1 MSMKVYDAA
10 SLRNVALVGHSGA
23 GKTQLLSSLLF
34 DAGAVSRL
42 GRVDDGTTVT
52 DYDEEEIARKHTLSA
67 SLAYV
72 EWNKTKIN
80 FIDTPGMANFLSDA
94 RAAMRVA
101 DAALVVVDAVSGVQV
116 STEKVWEAANELAAP
131 RLVVLNRLDRERASM
146 SRSLESLRGV
156 FGRTVIPIQLP
167 IGEEKNFKGIVD
179 LVAMKAV
186 TFAADGSGK
195 PADAPIPPDLE
206 SAAQAG
212 RDALIEM
219 VAEADDALME
229 KFFESGTLS
238 QEELVEGLKR
248 AVGGARVFPLVCVS
262 AAANIGL
269 QPLLDAIINYVPAP
283 AERPFAATSR
293 TSDEPLQVSASESA
307 PAGAFVWKTVADAFA
322 GRITLFRV
330 ISGTLKADATVQNVT
345 RDTSERL
352 GHLTLLQG
360 KTPTNVPE
368 LKAGDLGAVAKLKD
382 TLTSDVLGDK
392 NVAFKVQPIKF
403 PEPVISYAIEPKARG
418 DEEKISTALHRLQE
432 EDPSISYNRDA
443 QTKQLLLA
451 GQGQSHIEVTV
462 AKLKRRFG
470 VEVNLKIP
478 RIPYRETITAAT
490 EAHGRHK
497 KQTGGHGQ
505 FGDCKVRFE
514 PLPRGTDFE
523 FVDDIFGGAI
533 PRQYIPAVEKGLQDA
548 RLRGFLAGY
557 PMVDFRATVFDG
569 SFHAVDSN
577 ELSFK
582 MAASLA
588 FKDGMSRA
596 RPTLLEPVMDVEVYA
611 PSDYAGDLMGDLN
624 SRRGRIGGMDTR
636 GASTIIRAKVPMAE
650 MLTYEQHL
658 TSATG
663 GRGSYHME
671 FSHYEE
677 VPSHLHG
684 KIITAAKAE
693 RGQEAVEEA

>member
-1 MSMKVYDAA
+1 MKIYDAP

-34 DAGAVSRL
+34 AAGAVNRL
-42 GRVDDGTTVT
+42 GRVDEGTAVT
-52 DYDEEEIARKHTLSA
+52 DYDEEEIARKHTLAA

-94 RAAMRVA
+94 RAGMRVA

-116 STEKVWEAANELAAP
+116 STEKVWEAADELSLP
-131 RLVVLNRLDRERASM
+131 RIVVLNRLDRERASM
-146 SRSLESLRGV
+146 ARSLESLRGV
-156 FGRTVIPIQLP
+156 FGRTVIPIQVP
-167 IGEEKNFKGIVD
+167 TGEERAFNGVVD
-179 LVAMKAV
+179 LVAMKCY

-195 PADAPIPPDLE
+195 MSEAPIPAALE
-206 SAAQAG
+206 SDAKTG
-212 RDALIEM
+212 REALIEM

-238 QEELVEGLKR
+238 QDDLVDGLKR
-248 AVGGARVFPLVCVS
+248 GVASGRIFPLVCAS
-262 AAANIGL
+262 AAASIGL
-269 QPLLDAIINYVPAP
+269 QPLLDAIINYVPSP
-283 AERPFAATSR
+283 AERPFRAVAKS
-293 TSDEPLQVSASESA
+293 SDDAIEVP
-307 PAGAFVWKTVADAFA
+307 PADGGPVALFVWKTVADPFA

-330 ISGTLKADATVQNVT
+330 ITGTVRADSTLQNAT
-345 RDTSERL
+345 RDSAERL

-360 KTPTNVPE
+360 KTATNVPE
-368 LKAGDLGAVAKLKD
+368 LRAGDLGAVAKLKD

-392 NVAFKVQPIKF
+392 SLAFRVSPIKF

-432 EDPSISYNRDA
+432 EDPGISYNRDP
-443 QTKQLLLA
+443 QTKQLLLS

-478 RIPYRETITAAT
+478 RIPYRETITAST

-505 FGDCKVRFE
+505 FGDCKVKFE
-514 PLPRGTDFE
+514 PLPRGSDFE
-523 FVDDIFGGAI
+523 FVDDIFGGSI
-533 PRQYIPAVEKGLQDA
+533 PRQFIPAVEKGLQDA

-588 FKDGMSRA
+588 FKDGMTRA

-611 PSDYAGDLMGDLN
+611 PSDFAGDLMGDLN

-677 VPSHLHG
+677 VPAHLHG
-684 KIITAAKAE
+684 KIISAAKAE